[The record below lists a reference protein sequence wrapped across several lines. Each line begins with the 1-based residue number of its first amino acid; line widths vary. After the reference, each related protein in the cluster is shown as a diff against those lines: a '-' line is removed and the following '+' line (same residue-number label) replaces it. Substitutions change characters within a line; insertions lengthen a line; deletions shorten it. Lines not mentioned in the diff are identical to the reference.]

1 MTMEFFGLTQTS
13 HWWVFFVLVFGIIVL
28 PGLDMAFVMAS
39 ALVGGR
45 KAGWAAVAG
54 ITAGGM
60 VHVLMGVVGV
70 GVVIKTMP
78 QVFNAMLLAG
88 SVYIGWMGWSLLR
101 GASALGEVREGAPR
115 SAASTFGRA
124 AATSLVNPKAYVFM
138 LAVFPQFLRAE
149 YGPLAPQALGLGS
162 IIAVTQ
168 VAVYGSVA
176 VGASGLRSWLGA
188 NQQAQVRLGQA
199 IGLLLILGAM
209 WSGWQGWRL
218 L

>member
-1 MTMEFFGLTQTS
+1 MTTEFFGLTQTR
-13 HWWVFFVLVFGIIVL
+13 HWWVFFALVFGIIVL

-54 ITAGGM
+54 ISAGGM
-60 VHVLMGVVGV
+60 LHVLMGVVG
-70 GVVIKTMP
+70 
-78 QVFNAMLLAG
+78 MLLAG
-88 SVYIGWMGWSLLR
+88 SAYIGWMGGSLWR
-101 GASALGEVREGAPR
+101 GASALGEVREGASR

-124 AATSLVNPKAYVFM
+124 AATSLVNPKAYVFR

-149 YGPLAPQALGLGS
+149 HGPLAPQALGLGS

-168 VAVYGSVA
+168 VAVYGTVA
-176 VGASGLRSWLGA
+176 VGASALRSWLGA

-199 IGLLLILGAM
+199 IGVLLIFGAT
-209 WSGWQGWRL
+209 WGGWQGWRL

>member
-1 MTMEFFGLTQTS
+1 MEFFGLTQTS

>member
-13 HWWVFFVLVFGIIVL
+13 HWWVFFALVFGIIVL

-60 VHVLMGVVGV
+60 LHVLMGVVGV
-70 GVVIKTMP
+70 GVVIKTIP
-78 QVFNAMLLAG
+78 QLFNGMLLAG
-88 SVYIGWMGWSLLR
+88 SAYIGWMGWSLWR
-101 GASALGEVREGAPR
+101 GASALGEVREGVPR

-149 YGPLAPQALGLGS
+149 HGPLAPQALGLGS

-168 VAVYGSVA
+168 VAVYGTVA
-176 VGASGLRSWLGA
+176 VGASGLRSWLSA

-199 IGLLLILGAM
+199 IGVLLILGAM

>member
-1 MTMEFFGLTQTS
+1 MEFFGLTQTS
-13 HWWVFFVLVFGIIVL
+13 HWWVFFALVFGIIML

-60 VHVLMGVVGV
+60 LHVLMGVIGV
-70 GVVIKTMP
+70 GVVIKTLP
-78 QVFNAMLLAG
+78 QLFNAMLLAG
-88 SVYIGWMGWSLLR
+88 SAYIGWMGWSLLR
-101 GASALGEVREGAPR
+101 GASALGEVHEAAPR
-115 SAASTFGRA
+115 SAASIFGRA

-149 YGPLAPQALGLGS
+149 YGPLAPQALGLGA
-162 IIAVTQ
+162 IIAATQ
-168 VAVYGSVA
+168 VAVYGTVA

-188 NQQAQVRLGQA
+188 NQQAQVQLGQG
-199 IGLLLILGAM
+199 IGVLLIFGAL

>member
-1 MTMEFFGLTQTS
+1 MTQTS
-13 HWWVFFVLVFGIIVL
+13 HWWIFFVLVFGIIVL

-60 VHVLMGVVGV
+60 LHVVMGVIGV

-88 SVYIGWMGWSLLR
+88 SAYIGWMGWSLLR

-149 YGPLAPQALGLGS
+149 YGPLVPQALGLGS

-168 VAVYGSVA
+168 VAVYGTVS
-176 VGASGLRSWLGA
+176 VGASGLRRWLGA

-199 IGLLLILGAM
+199 IGVLLILGAM
-209 WSGWQGWRL
+209 WSGWQGWHL